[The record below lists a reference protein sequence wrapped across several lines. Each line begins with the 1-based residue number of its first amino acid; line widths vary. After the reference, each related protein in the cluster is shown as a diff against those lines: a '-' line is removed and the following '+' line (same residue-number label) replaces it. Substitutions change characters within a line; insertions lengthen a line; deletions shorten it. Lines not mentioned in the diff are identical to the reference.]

1 MNTTSLTASR
11 SGSDQAA
18 VVRDGARRVR
28 ERLSVRLGL
37 ALVAWGRRAD
47 ERRTLE
53 ALALRRSNELAA
65 DRLREGNF
73 TAVVLRSGTSF

>member
-1 MNTTSLTASR
+1 
-11 SGSDQAA
+11 
-18 VVRDGARRVR
+18 
-28 ERLSVRLGL
+28 VRLGL

-47 ERRTLE
+47 ARRTSE

>member
-28 ERLSVRLGL
+28 ERASVRLGL

-47 ERRTLE
+47 ARRTRD
-53 ALALRRSNELAA
+53 ALVLRRTNELEA
-65 DRLREGNF
+65 DRLRDGNF
-73 TAVVLRSGTSF
+73 ATVALRTGPSY

>member
-1 MNTTSLTASR
+1 VNTTSLTASR

-28 ERLSVRLGL
+28 ERASVRLGL

-47 ERRTLE
+47 ARRTRE

-73 TAVVLRSGTSF
+73 ASVALRTGPSF